1 MADYLYLLLPYV
13 SQTHIHIGNCLGD
26 TPVDNGWYRQG
37 VSRPNIL
44 KIGNKYVAV
53 KVFQIQNQISTQTE
67 TKMTMFDILY
77 NYLRKNSGSSGELM
91 LVLCRR
97 DDDENMIYLTE
108 EKNVAYSLNYHCTSM
123 RDIDDGEKIYD
134 IDENIVYYY
143 GNLI

>member
-13 SQTHIHIGNCLGD
+13 SQTHIHIANCLGD

-67 TKMTMFDILY
+67 TEMTMFDILH
-77 NYLRKNSGSSGELM
+77 NHLRKNSGSS
-91 LVLCRR
+91 C
-97 DDDENMIYLTE
+97 
-108 EKNVAYSLNYHCTSM
+108 
-123 RDIDDGEKIYD
+123 
-134 IDENIVYYY
+134 
-143 GNLI
+143 